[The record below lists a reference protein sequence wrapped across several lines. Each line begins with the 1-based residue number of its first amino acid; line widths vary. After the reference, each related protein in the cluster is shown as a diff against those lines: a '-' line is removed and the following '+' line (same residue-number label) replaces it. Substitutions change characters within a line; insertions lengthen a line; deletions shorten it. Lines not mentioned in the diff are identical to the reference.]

1 MNEYQIN
8 YNFDTFLKRLDK
20 ELFNNY
26 EVYIFLENILKD
38 FYLIDMEDS
47 IFYNDF
53 YNQLISEGT
62 VDIKIIRQ
70 IIRTSEFYI
79 FFKDFMNN
87 KVEDLISKLT
97 FVDNKIKIYRA
108 ITCNYDFINRV
119 KFVNKISLGIFWSYC
134 YEGAIPYNGC
144 PSENEYIF
152 FAEINI
158 NNIDWFHTLILNTC
172 EIYGED
178 EQEIRTFS
186 NKKVYNF
193 SIEKVG
199 ELLHYTVKKNVKT

>member
-20 ELFNNY
+20 ELFSNY
-26 EVYIFLENILKD
+26 EVHTFLENILKD
-38 FYLIDMEDS
+38 FYLIDMADS

-53 YNQLISEGT
+53 YDQLVSEGA

-79 FFKDFMNN
+79 YFKDFMNK
-87 KVEDLISKLT
+87 KVKDLISKLT

-108 ITCNYDFINRV
+108 ITCNYDFIDKV
-119 KFVNKISLGIFWSYC
+119 KSVNKISLGIFWSYC